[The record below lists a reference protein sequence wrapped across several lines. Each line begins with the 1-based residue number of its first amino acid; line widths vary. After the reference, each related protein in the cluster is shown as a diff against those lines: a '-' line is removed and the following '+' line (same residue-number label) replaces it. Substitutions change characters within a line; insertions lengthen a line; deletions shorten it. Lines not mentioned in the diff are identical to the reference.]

1 MTVGVLQGRVALVTG
16 ASKGIGAGIARAMAA
31 AGAAVVVNYAG
42 DADGAARVVRAIEEA
57 GGSAHAVRADIA
69 GGAEAEPLVEATMAR
84 YGRVDILV
92 NNAGL
97 FRFDPLEAITAEE
110 FRRQFDVNVLGL
122 LLLTKAVVARFPQE
136 GGTVINIGSVAA
148 HRRAANT
155 AIYSASKSA
164 VDALTQ
170 VLARELGPRG
180 IRVNAIKPGA
190 VETEGVHTAGLIGGD
205 YEANLVSQTP
215 LGRYGQPDDIA
226 PVAVFLASD
235 AARWITGELIGVS
248 GGR

>member
-1 MTVGVLQGRVALVTG
+1 MRAGVLQGKVAIVTG
-16 ASKGIGAGIARAMAA
+16 ASKGIGAGIARAMAT
-31 AGAAVVVNYAG
+31 AGADVVVNYAS
-42 DADGAARVVRAIEEA
+42 DAEGAGRVVRAIGEA
-57 GGSAHAVRADIA
+57 GGSAHAVRADIS
-69 GGAEAEPLVEATMAR
+69 GGAEAAALADAAVAR
-84 YGRVDILV
+84 FGRVDILV
-92 NNAGL
+92 NNAGV
-97 FRFDPLEAITAEE
+97 FRFDPLEAITADE
-110 FRRQFDVNVLGL
+110 FRRHFDVNVLGL
-122 LLLTKAVVARFPQE
+122 LLLTQAVVARFPPE
-136 GGTVINIGSVAA
+136 GGTVINIGSIAA

-170 VLARELGPRG
+170 VLAKELGPRG

-190 VETEGVHTAGLIGGD
+190 VETEGVHEAGLIGGE
-205 YEANLVSQTP
+205 YEASLVSQTP

-235 AARWITGELIGVS
+235 AARWITGELINVS

>member
-1 MTVGVLQGRVALVTG
+1 MQVGSLQGKVAIVTG
-16 ASKGIGAGIARAMAA
+16 ASKGIGAGISRAMAA

-42 DADGAARVVRAIEEA
+42 DAAGADRVVRSIREA
-57 GGSAHAVRADIA
+57 GGAAHAVQADVA
-69 GGAEAEPLVEATMAR
+69 GGAQAAHLVDAALAQ

-97 FRFDPLEAITAEE
+97 FRFGALDTITAAE
-110 FRRQFDVNVLGL
+110 FHRQFDVNVLGL
-122 LLLTKAVVARFPQE
+122 LLLTQAAVARFPAE
-136 GGTVINIGSVAA
+136 GGVVINIGSIAA
-148 HRRAANT
+148 HRRAAGT
-155 AIYSASKSA
+155 AIYSATKSA

-170 VLARELGPRG
+170 VLARELGPRN

-190 VETEGVHTAGLIGGD
+190 VETEGVHAEGLIGGE
-205 YEANLVSQTP
+205 YEASLVSQTP

-235 AARWITGELIGVS
+235 AARWITGELINVS

>member
-1 MTVGVLQGRVALVTG
+1 MLQGKVAIVTG
-16 ASKGIGAGIARAMAA
+16 ASKGIGAGIARHMAA

-42 DADGAARVVRAIEEA
+42 DAAGAARVVRAIEAA
-57 GGSAHAVRADIA
+57 GGAAHAVRADIA
-69 GGAEAEPLVEATMAR
+69 GGAEAEPLVEAAMAR

-122 LLLTKAVVARFPQE
+122 LLLTKAAVARFPE
-136 GGTVINIGSVAA
+136 DGGSVINIGSVAA

-190 VETEGVHTAGLIGGD
+190 VETEGVHAAGLIGGD

-226 PVAVFLASD
+226 PVTVFLASD
-235 AARWITGELIGVS
+235 AARWITGELISVS

>member
-1 MTVGVLQGRVALVTG
+1 MTGGALQGKVAIVTG
-16 ASKGIGAGIARAMAA
+16 ASKGIGAEIARAMAA
-31 AGAAVVVNYAG
+31 AGAAVVVNYAS
-42 DADGAARVVRAIEEA
+42 DAAGAERVVQAIVAA
-57 GGSAHAVRADIA
+57 GGAAHAVRADVS
-69 GGAEAEPLVEATMAR
+69 GGAEAGRLVDAAMAR
-84 YGRVDILV
+84 FGRVDILV

-97 FRFDPLEAITAEE
+97 FRFDPLEAITADE

-122 LLLTKAVVARFPQE
+122 LLVTQAVVARFTD
-136 GGTVINIGSVAA
+136 GGSVINIGSVAA

-170 VLARELGPRG
+170 VLAKELGPRG

-205 YEANLVSQTP
+205 YEASLVSQTP

-226 PVAVFLASD
+226 PVAVFLASE
-235 AARWITGELIGVS
+235 AARWITGELINVS

>member
-1 MTVGVLQGRVALVTG
+1 MTVGVLQGKVAIVTG
-16 ASKGIGAGIARAMAA
+16 ASKGIGAGIARHMAA

-42 DADGAARVVRAIEEA
+42 DAAGAARVVRAIEAA
-57 GGSAHAVRADIA
+57 GGAAHAVRADIA
-69 GGAEAEPLVEATMAR
+69 GGAEAEPLVEAAMAR

-122 LLLTKAVVARFPQE
+122 LLLTKAAVARFPE
-136 GGTVINIGSVAA
+136 DGGSVINIGSVAA

-190 VETEGVHTAGLIGGD
+190 VETEGVHAAGLIGGD

-226 PVAVFLASD
+226 PVTVFLASD
-235 AARWITGELIGVS
+235 AARWITGELISVS

>member
-1 MTVGVLQGRVALVTG
+1 MTDGALQGKVAIVTG
-16 ASKGIGAGIARAMAA
+16 ASKGIGAEIARAMAA
-31 AGAAVVVNYAG
+31 AGAAVVVNYAS
-42 DADGAARVVRAIEEA
+42 DAAGAERVVHAIVAA
-57 GGSAHAVRADIA
+57 GGAAHAVRADVS
-69 GGAEAEPLVEATMAR
+69 GGAEAGLLVDAAIAR
-84 YGRVDILV
+84 FGRVDILV

-97 FRFDPLEAITAEE
+97 FRFDPLEAITADE

-122 LLLTKAVVARFPQE
+122 LLVTQAVVARLTE
-136 GGTVINIGSVAA
+136 GGSVINIGSVAA

-170 VLARELGPRG
+170 VLAKELGPRG

-205 YEANLVSQTP
+205 YEASLVSQTP

-235 AARWITGELIGVS
+235 AARWITGELINVS